1 MSLLDDI
8 ALAQAQRQFAGPQFA
23 GAGGGGPVGPELDYS
38 TGTNANP
45 EPYTPYTPSGGL
57 PGSDV
62 NAGIQDE
69 PPYPERTMQSPG
81 FGADLVAAPPVPEE
95 AGVSSTQ
102 YPAPIMLQGPQGP
115 APRATGPRLQ
125 LLTPEQASQQEMI
138 RRAQYMYAAD
148 PTAKT
153 EQAVAA
159 ALKFQAQRMYQQ
171 DLASGTA
178 PAEALAKVA
187 PLLFGGAKQSN
198 LGQAASFIKATQKPA
213 PKFTDV
219 GGVLYRHNPDGTVTA
234 VTGPKAPKTQTLDPV
249 DKAFLNA
256 EVAKLKQIEEN
267 DQFSA
272 PTALGENLRRQAHDI
287 RNRITVQFRR
297 PNPAAV
303 PTTQPA
309 EAPAPPTP
317 LAPAATTTGVTPPPS
332 STTKRVKVI
341 GPGGKRGTVPAGT
354 KLPEGW
360 KLAE

>member
-1 MSLLDDI
+1 MALIDDI
-8 ALAQAQRQFAGPQFA
+8 VAEQARRRAAGPEFAGM
-23 GAGGGGPVGPELDYS
+23 GGGGPVGPELDYS
-38 TGTNANP
+38 TGANTNP
-45 EPYTPYTPSGGL
+45 EDYTPYTPAGGL

-69 PPYPERTMQSPG
+69 PPYPERTTQSPG
-81 FGADLVAAPPVPEE
+81 YGEDLTPGLPVPPEQ
-95 AGVSSTQ
+95 AVTSTQ
-102 YPAPIMLQGPQGP
+102 SPAPIMLRGPQGP

-148 PTAKT
+148 PTAQT

-187 PLLFGGAKQSN
+187 PLLFGGPKQGN
-198 LGQAASFIKATQKPA
+198 LGQAASFIKATQRPA
-213 PKFTDV
+213 TKFTDV

-234 VTGPKAPKTQTLDPV
+234 VTGPKAPKAQTLDPIE
-249 DKAFLNA
+249 KAFLA
-256 EVAKLKQIEEN
+256 ADVAKLKQLEES

-272 PTALGENLRRQAHDI
+272 PTAQGADLRRQAHDL
-287 RNRITVQFRR
+287 RNKITIQYRR
-297 PNPAAV
+297 PAAPPAV
-303 PTTQPA
+303 PPA
-309 EAPAPPTP
+309 ETPAPPAP
-317 LAPAATTTGVTPPPS
+317 LAPAATTTGVTPPPP